1 MRKPGRRMATK
12 SNMDSKKRRR
22 SSAGW
27 SPPACSE
34 AIGGGD
40 AGRCR
45 PLMSG
50 SSDGG
55 GGGGGGVRLG
65 PATGEGVSGS
75 AGSGGSREGGG
86 SCWPR
91 AAAPAV
97 RTGSGGGG
105 RWAEAAPSA
114 GSAAGR
120 APDGLGPEGDGHEGP
135 TPEKDASIGRRTW
148 RRPVVRQL
156 RGCTTTSSTGAGR
169 ERPMRTSPISTP
181 KKSTFWSVR
190 SLSQSRPRRNS
201 SWNRGATQMTTA
213 ASRPEA
219 WTIIWPSWLW
229 SVASRRFSITMGRP
243 VASAPSTLKA
253 PVSTLTS
260 RSRGVMSIPRVS
272 ESRSMFWRNHGVR
285 SGSCSPQN
293 DLRSSRSSRPRPSRS
308 ISVLAAIALL
318 PIAPHV
324 RRAVVPRPARAS
336 SNQSSRPYRRARAR
350 KVAAGQRWAGRDPEP
365 QLTWVDGA
373 MLGPLAQVGH
383 DHRPRPSRVAPLQ
396 DDQPPLGVDPGGG
409 QVASAVAERRDL
421 AAQPQQRPPQLQ
433 GRPAGP
439 VPVELGPLEG
449 GRVVGVGHPGPPL
462 EGGELGPPALPH
474 RLGQGRPVVGEVEE
488 RPGLTPLL
496 TLEEQGDRKS
506 TRL

>member
-1 MRKPGRRMATK
+1 MRNPGRRMATK
-12 SNMDSKKRRR
+12 SNIDSKKRRR
-22 SSAGW
+22 SSTGW

-34 AIGGGD
+34 AIGGGV

-45 PLMSG
+45 PFGSG
-50 SSDGG
+50 SSRGG
-55 GGGGGGVRLG
+55 GGGAAVRGG
-65 PATGEGVSGS
+65 PATGEEVSG
-75 AGSGGSREGGG
+75 ATGAGGSRDGGG
-86 SCWPR
+86 SCWPPDPPGDH
-91 AAAPAV
+91 PAGPPV
-97 RTGSGGGG
+97 PPSGAEGARMGSGGGTS
-105 RWAEAAPSA
+105 APGAS
-114 GSAAGR
+114 SN
-120 APDGLGPEGDGHEGP
+120 PDGAGPVVKGSGVP
-135 TPEKDASIGRRTW
+135 AGRRTW
-148 RRPVVRQL
+148 RRPLLRQL
-156 RGCTTTSSTGAGR
+156 RGWTTTSSTGAGS
-169 ERPMRTSPISTP
+169 ERPMRTRPISTP

-201 SWNRGATQMTTA
+201 SWNRGATQITTA
-213 ASRPEA
+213 ASSPEA

-449 GRVVGVGHPGPPL
+449 GRVVGDGHPGPPL
-462 EGGELGPPALPH
+462 EG
-474 RLGQGRPVVGEVEE
+474 RSEE
-488 RPGLTPLL
+488 
-496 TLEEQGDRKS
+496 
-506 TRL
+506 